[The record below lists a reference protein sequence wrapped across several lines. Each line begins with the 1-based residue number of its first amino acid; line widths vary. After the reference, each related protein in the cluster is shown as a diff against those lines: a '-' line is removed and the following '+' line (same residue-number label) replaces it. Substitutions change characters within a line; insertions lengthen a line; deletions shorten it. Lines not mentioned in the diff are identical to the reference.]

1 MTIHQA
7 TLRDQVNANDPALYM
22 AIEMGEKN
30 WKLLF
35 STGEPKRNGQL
46 RTCQRVIEGNE
57 WEALEGAVEWSKERL
72 KLARAARVV
81 SCYEAGQDGFYP
93 HRQLLLRGID
103 NRVVD
108 SASIEVNRRA
118 RRAKSD
124 GLDVRKLMEM
134 LVRDGRGEVGV
145 WRVVNVPTEEQEDRR
160 RTHRE
165 LERLKKEDKQ
175 HRTRIRSL
183 LKLEG
188 IRPKV
193 APGGRGWLGYLDGLK
208 ARVRERAWTELV
220 RESRRLELVKGQI
233 RELEALR
240 RDALE
245 AAPDDPLMRMVLS
258 LALLRGIGEGS
269 AWLLVM
275 EFFGWRRFSNRRQ
288 VAGCAG
294 LDPTPYD
301 SGESVREQG
310 ISKAG
315 NKRIRWLM
323 VELAWS
329 WLRYQPGSRLS
340 QWFQRRFGE
349 GGKRQRRIGIVALAR
364 RLLVDLWRYVD
375 AGVVPEGAVL
385 MPHPVMAGAAE
396 PS

>member
-1 MTIHQA
+1 MKNHQA
-7 TLRDQVNANDPALYM
+7 TLQEQDSAKSPVLYM

-35 STGEPKRNGQL
+35 SSGEPKRNGQL
-46 RTCQRVIEGNE
+46 RTYQRTIEGND
-57 WEALEGAVEWSKERL
+57 WEALEEMIKLSKKRL
-72 KLARAARVV
+72 KLIGDAPVV

-93 HRQLLLRGID
+93 HRQMLSRGID

-134 LVRDGRGEVGV
+134 LVREGRGEVGV
-145 WRVVNVPTEEQEDRR
+145 WRVVNVPTEEEEDRR

-188 IRPKV
+188 IRPEV
-193 APGGRGWLGYLDGLK
+193 APGGRGWARYLEDLK
-208 ARVRERAWTELV
+208 SRVRPRAWTEIE
-220 RESRRLELVKGQI
+220 RESRRLELVKEQI
-233 RELEALR
+233 RKLEALR
-240 RDALE
+240 REALE
-245 AAPDDPLMRMVLS
+245 AAPDDPLMRMILG
-258 LALLRGIGEGS
+258 LILLRGIGECS

-275 EFFGWRRFSNRRQ
+275 EFFGWRKFKNRRQ

-294 LDPTPYD
+294 MDPTPYD

-315 NKRIRWLM
+315 NKRVRWLM

-340 QWFQRRFGE
+340 QWFQRRFGK

-375 AGVVPEGAVL
+375 AGVIPQGAVL
-385 MPHPVMAGAAE
+385 A
-396 PS
+396 PSPTQACTA

>member
-1 MTIHQA
+1 MTSKQT
-7 TLRDQVNANDPALYM
+7 TLQEQDSAKSPVLYM

-30 WKLLF
+30 WKLLY
-35 STGEPKRNGQL
+35 SSGEPKRNGQL
-46 RTCQRVIEGNE
+46 RTYQRTIEGND
-57 WEALEGAVEWSKERL
+57 WEALEEMIKLSKKRL
-72 KLARAARVV
+72 KLAGDARVV

-93 HRQLLLRGID
+93 HRQMLLRGID

-134 LVRDGRGEVGV
+134 LVREGRGEVGV
-145 WRVVNVPTEEQEDRR
+145 WRVVNVPTEEEEDRR
-160 RTHRE
+160 HTHRE

-183 LKLEG
+183 LKLDG
-188 IRPKV
+188 IRPEV
-193 APGGRGWLGYLDGLK
+193 APGGRGWARYLDGLK
-208 ARVRERAWTELV
+208 SRVRPRAWTEIE
-220 RESRRLELVKGQI
+220 RESRRLKLVKEQI
-233 RELEALR
+233 RTLEALR
-240 RDALE
+240 REALKR
-245 AAPDDPLMRMVLS
+245 APDDPLMRMILG
-258 LALLRGIGEGS
+258 LILLRGIGEGS

-275 EFFGWRRFSNRRQ
+275 EFFGWRKFKNRRQ

-315 NKRIRWLM
+315 NKRVRWLM

-329 WLRYQPGSRLS
+329 WLRYQPASALS
-340 QWFQRRFGE
+340 QWFQRRFAK
-349 GGKRQRRIGIVALAR
+349 GGKRRRRTGIVALAR

-375 AGVVPEGAVL
+375 AGVIPQGAIL
-385 MPHPVMAGAAE
+385 APSPAQACAA
-396 PS
+396 

>member
-1 MTIHQA
+1 MTNHQA
-7 TLRDQVNANDPALYM
+7 TLQEQDTAQSGVLYM

-35 STGEPKRNGQL
+35 SSGEPKRNGQL
-46 RTCQRVIEGNE
+46 RTYQRSIEGSD
-57 WEALEGAVEWSKERL
+57 WESLEEMIKISKGRL
-72 KLARAARVV
+72 KLADQTPVV

-93 HRQLLLRGID
+93 HRQMRLRGID

-124 GLDVRKLMEM
+124 GLDVRKLLEM
-134 LVRDGRGEVGV
+134 LVREGRGEVGV
-145 WRVVNVPTEEQEDRR
+145 WRVVNVPSEEQEDRR

-188 IRPKV
+188 IRPQV
-193 APGGRGWLGYLDGLK
+193 APGGRGWERYLEGLK
-208 ARVRERAWTELV
+208 SQVRAHGWAEIKRQSW
-220 RESRRLELVKGQI
+220 RLELVKEQI

-240 RDALE
+240 GEALE
-245 AAPDDPLMRMVLS
+245 ASEQDPLIRMI
-258 LALLRGIGEGS
+258 LALNLVRGIGEGS

-275 EFFGWRRFSNRRQ
+275 EFFGWRRFKNRRQ

-301 SGESVREQG
+301 SGQSVREQG

-315 NKRIRWLM
+315 NKRVRWLM

-340 QWFQRRFGE
+340 QWYQRRFGHA
-349 GGKRQRRIGIVALAR
+349 GKRQRRIGIVALAR
-364 RLLVDLWRYVD
+364 RLVVELWRYVE
-375 AGVVPEGAVL
+375 AGVIPQGAVL
-385 MPHPVMAGAAE
+385 APSPVPARAA
-396 PS
+396 

>member
-1 MTIHQA
+1 MTNHQT
-7 TLRDQVNANDPALYM
+7 TLQEQDSAESPVLYM

-35 STGEPKRNGQL
+35 SSGEPKRNGQL
-46 RTCQRVIEGNE
+46 RTYQRSIEGND
-57 WEALEGAVEWSKERL
+57 WEALEEMIGLSKKRL
-72 KLARAARVV
+72 KLDEEVRVV

-93 HRQLLLRGID
+93 HRQMLMRGID

-134 LVRDGRGEVGV
+134 LVREGHGEVGV

-183 LKLEG
+183 LKLDG

-193 APGGRGWLGYLDGLK
+193 APGGRGWTQYLEGLK
-208 ARVRERAWTELV
+208 SRVRPHAWTEIE
-220 RESRRLELVKGQI
+220 RESRRLELVKEQI
-233 RELEALR
+233 RKLEALR
-240 RDALE
+240 REALE
-245 AAPDDPLMRMVLS
+245 TAPDDPLMRMIPGLVLM
-258 LALLRGIGEGS
+258 RGIGEGS

-275 EFFGWRRFSNRRQ
+275 EFFGWRKFKNRRQ
-288 VAGCAG
+288 VAACAG

-315 NKRIRWLM
+315 NKRVRRLM
-323 VELAWS
+323 VEPAWS
-329 WLRYQPGSRLS
+329 WLRYQPNSRLS
-340 QWFQRRFGE
+340 QWFQRRFGK

-375 AGVVPEGAVL
+375 AGVIPEGAVL
-385 MPHPVMAGAAE
+385 APNPAQACAA
-396 PS
+396 